1 MLATTKTWSGR
12 MLEQEK
18 PLEADN
24 GGVIAA
30 AATPRLLVIDD
41 DHLHRMIICRVATKA
56 GYTPVG
62 AESYEE
68 AAKLAQETPFD
79 CVTLDLS
86 LGAHAG
92 VEIVRH
98 LWVLRYKSPILIISG
113 ADDALCRETVRVA
126 KSLNLQVLPPIPKPV
141 DLAILRYSLERIRE
155 LRGQVL
161 VGA

>member
-1 MLATTKTWSGR
+1 MLAPTKTWLGR

-18 PLEADN
+18 SVATDD
-24 GGVIAA
+24 GDAIAA

-41 DHLHRMIICRVATKA
+41 DHLHRMIICRVGTKA
-56 GYTPVG
+56 GYAPVG
-62 AESYEE
+62 AESYDE

-92 VEIVRH
+92 VEMVRH
-98 LWVLRYKSPILIISG
+98 LWVLRYKAPILIISG

-126 KSLNLQVLPPIPKPV
+126 KSLNLNVLPPIPKPV

-155 LRGQVL
+155 LRGQPV